1 MASLRLDTTHDPSSV
16 QFKFSASA
24 QATRTRADTIMTKV
38 SPQADPYDSQG
49 SKEAS
54 VGKYQPTEVIVW
66 PAFSSTRVWR
76 ERGGFDQ
83 QARMERVRV
92 RVRAWRH
99 EGIAHRDSEM
109 LGSYHTCTSVH
120 VTPVLRRATKHL
132 A

>member
-1 MASLRLDTTHDPSSV
+1 M

-109 LGSYHTCTSVH
+109 PPTRGVRCTSVH